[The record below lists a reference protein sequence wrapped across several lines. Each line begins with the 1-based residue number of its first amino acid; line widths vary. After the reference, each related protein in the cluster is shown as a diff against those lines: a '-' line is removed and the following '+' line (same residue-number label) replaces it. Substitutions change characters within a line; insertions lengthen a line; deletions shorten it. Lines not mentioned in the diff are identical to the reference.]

1 MEDEEELLTNE
12 VEFNFLITSLKS
24 LHDSTLKSWEVS
36 LRREKFCSEFD
47 LPEQFMKLLKKRTRF
62 HFQQV
67 KELSGMIREYDPE
80 PDKLLTG
87 AGQNKLKKIGSG
99 E

>member
-1 MEDEEELLTNE
+1 
-12 VEFNFLITSLKS
+12 
-24 LHDSTLKSWEVS
+24 
-36 LRREKFCSEFD
+36 
-47 LPEQFMKLLKKRTRF
+47 MKLLKKRTRF